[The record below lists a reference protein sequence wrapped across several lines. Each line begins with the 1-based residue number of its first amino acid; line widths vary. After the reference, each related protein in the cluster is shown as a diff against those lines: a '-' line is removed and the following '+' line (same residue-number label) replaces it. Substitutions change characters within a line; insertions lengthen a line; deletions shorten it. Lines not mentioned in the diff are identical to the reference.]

1 MPVTYHE
8 IEDRIIQ
15 AVEHVADFP
24 DADIAKTARDFDVP
38 YNQLRYR
45 LKTSNS
51 RISADGQNKK
61 LSPAQELALCHFL
74 DRLDTTGFP
83 ARIGF
88 IKSFANDLLRSNY
101 IDPTTDPP
109 SVSHIWPHRF
119 LNRHPEY
126 STRKLKPL
134 VIE

>member
-24 DADIAKTARDFDVP
+24 DANIAKTARDFDVP
-38 YNQLRYR
+38 YNRLRYR
-45 LKTSNS
+45 LKIGNS
-51 RISADGQNKK
+51 RISAGGQNKK

-74 DRLDTTGFP
+74 DRLDATGFP

-88 IKSFANDLLRSNY
+88 IKSFTNDL
-101 IDPTTDPP
+101 D
-109 SVSHIWPHRF
+109 
-119 LNRHPEY
+119 
-126 STRKLKPL
+126 
-134 VIE
+134 